1 MAASTFDSREAYRR
15 LRDGRMDESAVNAA
29 VEILSP
35 FVTREI
41 LQSELAHVQLRI
53 ISFVAALNVG
63 IASIAVA
70 VAALVT

>member
-1 MAASTFDSREAYRR
+1 ME
-15 LRDGRMDESAVNAA
+15 ESAANAA

-41 LQSELAHVQLRI
+41 LQSELAHVQLKI

-63 IASIAVA
+63 IATIAVA